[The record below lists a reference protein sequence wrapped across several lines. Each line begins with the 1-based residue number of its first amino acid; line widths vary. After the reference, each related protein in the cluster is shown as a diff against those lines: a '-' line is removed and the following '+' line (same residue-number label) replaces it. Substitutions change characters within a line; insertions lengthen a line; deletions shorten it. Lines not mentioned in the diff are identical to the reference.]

1 MFHIDEGYLCPTTKE
16 RIYMQSAIFLQITKD
31 KRFVF
36 KQNFIIM
43 PY

>member
-16 RIYMQSAIFLQITKD
+16 RIYMQRAIFPQIIKN

-36 KQNFIIM
+36 KQNFTIM